1 MTNSPLIDRKI
12 EEAYGIIRERSEK
25 KKRQSRK
32 RKFVQTGAAAAA
44 IVVAIGF
51 CAANPVLAKELPL
64 IGSVIERVQELLGFQ
79 EIPTEEIVTLVPTGQ
94 GKYNAGERE
103 EAGDN
108 NTGATGI
115 QSTETSV
122 EATEP
127 AQYQVSDQGYTIT
140 LTDYYATNQAIFL
153 GVKMES
159 EESRNFRNRARD
171 IAGRKS
177 FCILSEAA
185 ILYTGAGRL
194 WGSLWM
200 GILFVD

>member
-94 GKYNAGERE
+94 GTYNAGVRE

-153 GVKMES
+153 GVKWRAKRD
-159 EESRNFRNRARD
+159 SRRCQRIVTEKAR
-171 IAGRKS
+171 S
-177 FCILSEAA
+177 
-185 ILYTGAGRL
+185 
-194 WGSLWM
+194 
-200 GILFVD
+200 

>member
-79 EIPTEEIVTLVPTGQ
+79 EMYQQ
-94 GKYNAGERE
+94 GKENTMPGRE
-103 EAGDN
+103 KRLGTTIPEPLGSRVRKPVWKLQN
-108 NTGATGI
+108 RRSIRYRIRAT
-115 QSTETSV
+115 
-122 EATEP
+122 P
-127 AQYQVSDQGYTIT
+127 
-140 LTDYYATNQAIFL
+140 LP
-153 GVKMES
+153 
-159 EESRNFRNRARD
+159 
-171 IAGRKS
+171 
-177 FCILSEAA
+177 
-185 ILYTGAGRL
+185 
-194 WGSLWM
+194 
-200 GILFVD
+200 

>member
-94 GKYNAGERE
+94 GKYLSL
-103 EAGDN
+103 
-108 NTGATGI
+108 I
-115 QSTETSV
+115 Q
-122 EATEP
+122 
-127 AQYQVSDQGYTIT
+127 
-140 LTDYYATNQAIFL
+140 L
-153 GVKMES
+153 
-159 EESRNFRNRARD
+159 
-171 IAGRKS
+171 
-177 FCILSEAA
+177 
-185 ILYTGAGRL
+185 
-194 WGSLWM
+194 
-200 GILFVD
+200 

>member
-79 EIPTEEIVTLVPTGQ
+79 EIPTEEIPKKSDRRQKRRISGYQQ
-94 GKYNAGERE
+94 GKE
-103 EAGDN
+103 
-108 NTGATGI
+108 NTMPGKEKRLGTTIPEPLGSRVRKLVWKLQNRRSIRYRIRAT
-115 QSTETSV
+115 
-122 EATEP
+122 P
-127 AQYQVSDQGYTIT
+127 
-140 LTDYYATNQAIFL
+140 LH
-153 GVKMES
+153 
-159 EESRNFRNRARD
+159 
-171 IAGRKS
+171 
-177 FCILSEAA
+177 
-185 ILYTGAGRL
+185 
-194 WGSLWM
+194 
-200 GILFVD
+200 

>member
-64 IGSVIERVQELLGFQ
+64 IGNVIERVQELLGFQ

-94 GKYNAGERE
+94 GKYNAGKEKRLGTTIPE
-103 EAGDN
+103 PLGSRVRKPVWKLQN
-108 NTGATGI
+108 RRSIRYRIRAT
-115 QSTETSV
+115 
-122 EATEP
+122 P
-127 AQYQVSDQGYTIT
+127 
-140 LTDYYATNQAIFL
+140 LH
-153 GVKMES
+153 
-159 EESRNFRNRARD
+159 
-171 IAGRKS
+171 
-177 FCILSEAA
+177 
-185 ILYTGAGRL
+185 
-194 WGSLWM
+194 
-200 GILFVD
+200 

>member
-79 EIPTEEIVTLVPTGQ
+79 EIPTEEIVTLYQQ
-94 GKYNAGERE
+94 GKEHTMPGRE
-103 EAGDN
+103 KRLG
-108 NTGATGI
+108 TTI
-115 QSTETSV
+115 P
-122 EATEP
+122 EP
-127 AQYQVSDQGYTIT
+127 
-140 LTDYYATNQAIFL
+140 L
-153 GVKMES
+153 G
-159 EESRNFRNRARD
+159 SRV
-171 IAGRKS
+171 RKPVWK
-177 FCILSEAA
+177 L
-185 ILYTGAGRL
+185 
-194 WGSLWM
+194 
-200 GILFVD
+200 